1 MKKNHVFLAL
11 LAGSIGLLSFNS
23 IKQNNTINTY
33 HLNANGSP
41 GGKTGAP
48 GDGSCTSCHSGTV
61 QSGTGFQTVVL
72 TNAAGTMV
80 SSYNPGET
88 YTVSVGML
96 TTNAKNGFEIVALTP
111 SNTQAGSVAVTSAT
125 TTKTV
130 TFGSK
135 TRITQKSGGTSL
147 NNWSFAWTAPA
158 TNVGNVTFY
167 LATNVSNSNNGDSG
181 DVIRNSQH
189 VFGSTAGIQENTEK
203 VAINLGYAKASN
215 SLTIDLTSQLNGEAA
230 INLVDLSG
238 KSVQFEQLGNV
249 ATGNNM
255 LSVKL
260 NNQLP
265 KGVYIAHINVN
276 NNFVSKK
283 IYID

>member
-23 IKQNNTINTY
+23 INETKMNNKV
-33 HLNANGSP
+33 HLSTSGSP

-48 GDGSCTSCHSGTV
+48 GDGSCTSCHSGAV

-80 SSYNPGET
+80 TSYNPGEI
-88 YTVSVGML
+88 YTVTVGML

-111 SNTQAGSVAVTSAT
+111 SNTAAGSVAVTSAT

-130 TFGSK
+130 TFGGK
-135 TRITQKSGGTSL
+135 TRITQKTGGTSL
-147 NNWSFAWTAPA
+147 NNWSYSWTAPA

-167 LATNVSNSNNGDSG
+167 LGTNVSNSNNSDNG

-189 VFGSTAGIQENTEK
+189 VFGSTAGIEENTAK
-203 VAINLGYAKASN
+203 VAINLGYAQATN

-249 ATGNNM
+249 ATGNN
-255 LSVKL
+255 LLQVKL
-260 NNQLP
+260 NKQLP
-265 KGVYIAHINVN
+265 KGIYVAHINVN

>member
-1 MKKNHVFLAL
+1 MKKNHVFFAL

-48 GDGSCTSCHSGTV
+48 GDQTCTQCHNGTI

-80 SSYNPGET
+80 TSYNPGET
-88 YTVSVGML
+88 YTVTVGML
-96 TTNAKNGFEIVALTP
+96 TANAKNGFEIVALTP
-111 SNTQAGSVAVTSAT
+111 SNTQAGSVAATSAT

-167 LATNVSNSNNGDSG
+167 LGTNVSNSNNGDSG

>member
-23 IKQNNTINTY
+23 IKQNNAINTY

-48 GDGSCTSCHSGTV
+48 GDQTCTQCHSGTV
-61 QSGTGFQTVVL
+61 QSGTNFQTVVL
-72 TNAAGTMV
+72 TNASGTIV
-80 SSYNPGET
+80 TSYNPGET
-88 YTVSVGML
+88 YTVTVGML
-96 TTNAKNGFEIVALTP
+96 TSNAKNGFEIVALTP

-147 NNWSFAWTAPA
+147 NNWSYSWTAPA

-167 LATNVSNSNNGDSG
+167 LGTNVSNSNNNDNG

-189 VFGSTAGIQENTEK
+189 VFGSTAGIQENTAK
-203 VAINLGYAKASN
+203 VAINLGYSKASN
-215 SLTIDLTSQLNGEAA
+215 SLTIDLASQLNGEAA

-249 ATGNNM
+249 STGNNM
-255 LSVKL
+255 LNVKL

-265 KGVYIAHINVN
+265 KGVYVAHINVN

>member
-11 LAGSIGLLSFNS
+11 LAGTIGLVSFNS
-23 IKQNNTINTY
+23 IKQINSIHHY

-111 SNTQAGSVAVTSAT
+111 SNTQAGTVTITNAT

-130 TFGSK
+130 TFGGK
-135 TRITQKSGGTSL
+135 TRITQKTGGTSL
-147 NNWSFAWTAPA
+147 NNWSFSWTAPA

-167 LATNVSNSNNGDSG
+167 LGTNVSNSNNNDNG

-189 VFGSTAGIQENTEK
+189 VFGSTAGIEENTEK
-203 VAINLGYAKASN
+203 VAINLGYTQATN
-215 SLTIDLTSQLNGEAA
+215 SLTIDLTSKLNGEAA
-230 INLVDLSG
+230 VNLVDLSG

-255 LSVKL
+255 LNVKL

>member
-111 SNTQAGSVAVTSAT
+111 SNTQAGTVTITNAT

-130 TFGSK
+130 TFGGK
-135 TRITQKSGGTSL
+135 TRITQKTGGTSL
-147 NNWSFAWTAPA
+147 NNWSFSWTAPA

-167 LATNVSNSNNGDSG
+167 LGTNVSNSNNNDNG

-189 VFGSTAGIQENTEK
+189 VFGSTAGIEENTEK
-203 VAINLGYAKASN
+203 VAINLGYTQATN
-215 SLTIDLTSQLNGEAA
+215 SLTIDLTSKLNGEAA

>member
-1 MKKNHVFLAL
+1 MKKNHVFLGL

-23 IKQNNTINTY
+23 IKQNNTVNNY
-33 HLNANGSP
+33 HLNAAGSP

-48 GDGSCTSCHSGTV
+48 GDQTCTQCHSGTV

-72 TNAAGTMV
+72 TNDMGQMV
-80 SSYNPGET
+80 TNYIPGES
-88 YTVSVGML
+88 YTVTVGML
-96 TTNAKNGFEIVALTP
+96 TLNAKNGFEIVALTP
-111 SNTQAGSVAVTSAT
+111 TNVQAGSVSVINAT

-130 TFGSK
+130 TFGGK
-135 TRITQKSGGTSL
+135 TRITQKSTGTSL
-147 NNWSFAWTAPA
+147 NNWSFEWTAPT
-158 TNVGNVTFY
+158 TNVGDVTFY
-167 LATNVSNSNNGDSG
+167 LATNVSNSNNNDSG
-181 DVIRNSQH
+181 DAIRTSQH
-189 VFGSTAGIQENTEK
+189 VIGSSAGIQENTAK
-203 VAINLGYAKASN
+203 VAINLGYAKTSN
-215 SLTIDLTSQLNGEAA
+215 SLTIDLTSKLNGEAA

-249 ATGNNM
+249 ATGNNV
-255 LSVKL
+255 LQVKL

>member
-1 MKKNHVFLAL
+1 MKKNHVFLGL

-23 IKQNNTINTY
+23 IKQNNTVNNY
-33 HLNANGSP
+33 HLNAAGSP

-48 GDGSCTSCHSGTV
+48 GDQTCTQCHSGNV
-61 QSGTGFQTVVL
+61 QSGTGFQTVEL
-72 TNAAGTMV
+72 TNAAGNMV
-80 SSYNPGET
+80 TSYNPGET
-88 YTVSVGML
+88 YSVTVEML

-111 SNTQAGSVAVTSAT
+111 SNAQAGSVAVTNAT

-135 TRITQKSGGTSL
+135 TRITQKSGGTGL

-167 LATNVSNSNNGDSG
+167 LATNETNSNSGDSG
-181 DVIRNSQH
+181 DAIRTSQH
-189 VFGSTAGIQENTEK
+189 VFGSTAGIEENTAK
-203 VAINLGYAKASN
+203 VNINLGYTQATN

-238 KSVQFEQLGNV
+238 KTVQFEQLDNV
-249 ATGNNM
+249 
-255 LSVKL
+255 L
-260 NNQLP
+260 LP
-265 KGVYIAHINVN
+265 LVLQGHAIQHFRAVLE
-276 NNFVSKK
+276 
-283 IYID
+283 

>member
-23 IKQNNTINTY
+23 INVTKMNKNV
-33 HLNANGSP
+33 HLSTSGSP

-80 SSYNPGET
+80 TSYNPGET
-88 YTVSVGML
+88 YTVSIGML

-111 SNTQAGSVAVTSAT
+111 SNTAAGSVAVINAS

-130 TFGSK
+130 SFGGK

-147 NNWSFAWTAPA
+147 NNWSFHWTAPS

-167 LATNVSNSNNGDSG
+167 LGTNVTNSNGSDSG
-181 DVIRNSQH
+181 DIIRNSQH
-189 VFGSTAGIQENTEK
+189 VFGSTAGIEENTAK
-203 VAINLGYAKASN
+203 VAINLGYAQATN

-249 ATGNNM
+249 ATGNN
-255 LSVKL
+255 LLQVKL
-260 NNQLP
+260 NKQLP
-265 KGVYIAHINVN
+265 KGIYVAHINVN

>member
-1 MKKNHVFLAL
+1 MKKNHVFLVL
-11 LAGSIGLLSFNS
+11 LAGSIGLLRFKA
-23 IKQNNTINTY
+23 IKQNNHINNY

-41 GGKTGAP
+41 GGKTCAP
-48 GDGSCTSCHSGTV
+48 GDQTCTQCHSGTI

-80 SSYNPGET
+80 TSYNPGET
-88 YTVSVGML
+88 YTVTVGML

-111 SNTQAGSVAVTSAT
+111 SNTAAGSVAVTSAT

-130 TFGSK
+130 TFGGK
-135 TRITQKSGGTSL
+135 TRITQKTGGTSL
-147 NNWSFAWTAPA
+147 NNWSYSWTAPA

-167 LATNVSNSNNGDSG
+167 LGTNVSNSNNSDNG

-189 VFGSTAGIQENTEK
+189 VFGSTAGIEVNTAK
-203 VAINLGYAKASN
+203 VAINLGYAHATN

-238 KSVQFEQLGNV
+238 KSVQFEQIGNV
-249 ATGNNM
+249 ATGNN
-255 LSVKL
+255 LLQVKL
-260 NNQLP
+260 NKQLP
-265 KGVYIAHINVN
+265 KGIYVAHINVN

>member
-1 MKKNHVFLAL
+1 MKKNNVLVAL
-11 LAGSIGLLSFNS
+11 LVGTIGLLSFNS
-23 IKQNNTINTY
+23 IQETKMTNKI
-33 HLNANGSP
+33 HLSTSGSP

-80 SSYNPGET
+80 TSYNPGET

-111 SNTQAGSVAVTSAT
+111 SNTAAGSVAVINAT

-130 TFGSK
+130 TFGGK

-147 NNWSFAWTAPA
+147 NNWSFHWTAPA

-167 LATNVSNSNNGDSG
+167 LGTNVSNSNGSDSG
-181 DVIRNSQH
+181 DIIRNSQH
-189 VFGSTAGIQENTEK
+189 VFGSTAGIEETVAK
-203 VAINLGYAKASN
+203 VAINLGYAQATN

-249 ATGNNM
+249 ATGNN
-255 LSVKL
+255 LLQVKL
-260 NNQLP
+260 NKQLP
-265 KGVYIAHINVN
+265 KGIYVAHINVN

>member
-48 GDGSCTSCHSGTV
+48 GDQTCTQCHSGTV
-61 QSGTGFQTVVL
+61 QSGTNFQTVVL
-72 TNAAGTMV
+72 TNASGTIV
-80 SSYNPGET
+80 TSYNPGET
-88 YTVSVGML
+88 YTVTVGML
-96 TTNAKNGFEIVALTP
+96 TSNAKNGFEIVALTP
-111 SNTQAGSVAVTSAT
+111 SNAQAGSVAVTSAT

-147 NNWSFAWTAPA
+147 NNWSYSWTAPA

-167 LATNVSNSNNGDSG
+167 LGTNVSNSNNNDNG

-189 VFGSTAGIQENTEK
+189 VFGSTAGIQENTAK
-203 VAINLGYAKASN
+203 VAINLGYSKASN
-215 SLTIDLTSQLNGEAA
+215 SLTIDLASQLNGEAA

-249 ATGNNM
+249 STGNNM
-255 LSVKL
+255 LNVKL

-265 KGVYIAHINVN
+265 KGVYVAHINVN

>member
-23 IKQNNTINTY
+23 INVTKMNKTV
-33 HLNANGSP
+33 HLSTSGSP

-80 SSYNPGET
+80 TSYNPGET

-111 SNTQAGSVAVTSAT
+111 SNTAAGSVAVINAT

-130 TFGSK
+130 TFGGK

-147 NNWSFAWTAPA
+147 NNWSFHWTAPA

-167 LATNVSNSNNGDSG
+167 LGTNVTNSNGSDSG
-181 DVIRNSQH
+181 DIIRNSQH
-189 VFGSTAGIQENTEK
+189 VFGSTAGIEENTAK
-203 VAINLGYAKASN
+203 VAINLGYAQATN

-249 ATGNNM
+249 ATGNN
-255 LSVKL
+255 LLQVKL
-260 NNQLP
+260 NKQLP
-265 KGVYIAHINVN
+265 KGIYVAHINVN

>member
-11 LAGSIGLLSFNS
+11 LAGTIGLLSFNS
-23 IKQNNTINTY
+23 INETKMNNKV
-33 HLNANGSP
+33 HLSTSGSP

-61 QSGTGFQTVVL
+61 QSGTGFQTVVM

-80 SSYNPGET
+80 TSYNPGET

-111 SNTQAGSVAVTSAT
+111 SNTAAGTVAVINAS

-130 TFGSK
+130 SFGGK

-147 NNWSFAWTAPA
+147 NNWSFHWTAPS

-167 LATNVSNSNNGDSG
+167 LGTNTTNSNGSDSG
-181 DVIRNSQH
+181 DIIRNSQH

-203 VAINLGYAKASN
+203 VAINLGYAQATN

-249 ATGNNM
+249 SSGNN
-255 LSVKL
+255 LLQVKL

>member
-1 MKKNHVFLAL
+1 MKKNHLFLTL

-23 IKQNNTINTY
+23 IKQNNTVNNY
-33 HLNANGSP
+33 HLNAAGSP

-48 GDGSCTSCHSGTV
+48 GDQTCTQCHSGNV

-72 TNAAGTMV
+72 TNDMGQIVTN
-80 SSYNPGET
+80 YNPGEQ
-88 YTVSVGML
+88 YTVTVGML
-96 TTNAKNGFEIVALTP
+96 TLNLKNGFEIVALDP
-111 SNTQAGSVAVTSAT
+111 SNAQAGSVAVTNAT

-130 TFGSK
+130 TFGGK

-167 LATNVSNSNNGDSG
+167 LATNVTNSNNANSG
-181 DVIRNSQH
+181 DAIRTSQH
-189 VFGSTAGIQENTEK
+189 VIGSTAEIQEDASK
-203 VAINLGYAKASN
+203 VAVNLGYAHATN

-249 ATGNNM
+249 ATGNN
-255 LSVKL
+255 LLQVKL
-260 NNQLP
+260 NKQLP
-265 KGVYIAHINVN
+265 KGIYVAHINVN

>member
-1 MKKNHVFLAL
+1 MKKNHVYLAL

-33 HLNANGSP
+33 HLNAAGSP

-48 GDGSCTSCHSGTV
+48 GDQTCTQCHSGTV

-72 TNAAGTMV
+72 TNDMGQMV
-80 SSYNPGET
+80 TNYIPGES
-88 YTVSVGML
+88 YTVTVGML
-96 TTNAKNGFEIVALTP
+96 TLNAKNGFEIVALTP
-111 SNTQAGSVAVTSAT
+111 TNAQAGSVSITNAT

-130 TFGSK
+130 TFGGK
-135 TRITQKSGGTSL
+135 TRITHKSSGTSS
-147 NNWSFAWTAPA
+147 NNWSFEWTAPT
-158 TNVGNVTFY
+158 TNVGDVTFY
-167 LATNVSNSNNGDSG
+167 LATNVSNSNNNDSG
-181 DVIRNSQH
+181 DAIRTSQH
-189 VFGSTAGIQENTEK
+189 VIGSSAGIQENTAK
-203 VAINLGYAKASN
+203 VAINLGYAKTSN
-215 SLTIDLTSQLNGEAA
+215 SLTIDLTSKLNGEAA

-238 KSVQFEQLGNV
+238 KSVQFEQLGKV

>member
-23 IKQNNTINTY
+23 IKQNNAINTY

-48 GDGSCTSCHSGTV
+48 DDQTCTQCHSGTV
-61 QSGTGFQTVVL
+61 QSGTNFQTVVL
-72 TNAAGTMV
+72 TNASGTIV
-80 SSYNPGET
+80 TSYNPGET
-88 YTVSVGML
+88 YTVTVGML
-96 TTNAKNGFEIVALTP
+96 TSNAKNGFEIVALTP

-147 NNWSFAWTAPA
+147 NNWSYSWTAPA

-167 LATNVSNSNNGDSG
+167 LGTNVSNSNNNDNG

-189 VFGSTAGIQENTEK
+189 VFGSTAGIQENTAK
-203 VAINLGYAKASN
+203 VAINLGYSKASN
-215 SLTIDLTSQLNGEAA
+215 SLTIDLASQLNGEAA

-249 ATGNNM
+249 STGNNM
-255 LSVKL
+255 LNVKL

-265 KGVYIAHINVN
+265 KGVYVAHINVN

>member
-1 MKKNHVFLAL
+1 MKKNHLFLTL

-23 IKQNNTINTY
+23 IKQNNTVNNY
-33 HLNANGSP
+33 HLNAAGSP

-48 GDGSCTSCHSGTV
+48 GDQTCTQCHSGTV

-72 TNAAGTMV
+72 TNAAGNMV
-80 SSYNPGET
+80 TSYNPGET
-88 YTVSVGML
+88 YSVTVEML
-96 TTNAKNGFEIVALTP
+96 TTNVKNGFEIVALTP
-111 SNTQAGSVAVTSAT
+111 SNAQAGSVAVTNAT

-203 VAINLGYAKASN
+203 VAINLGYAQATN

-238 KSVQFEQLGNV
+238 KTVQFEQLGNV

>member
-11 LAGSIGLLSFNS
+11 LAGSVGLVSFNS
-23 IKQNNTINTY
+23 INKSHSTNNY
-33 HLNANGSP
+33 HMNANGSP

-48 GDGSCTSCHSGTV
+48 GDQTCTQCHSGSV

-72 TNAAGTMV
+72 TNDAGQIVTN
-80 SSYNPGET
+80 YIPGEQ
-88 YTVSVGML
+88 YTVTVGML
-96 TTNAKNGFEIVALTP
+96 TLNAKNGFEVVALTP
-111 SNTQAGSVAVTSAT
+111 NNSEAGSVTVTNAAN
-125 TTKTV
+125 TKTV
-130 TFGSK
+130 NAGNK
-135 TRITQKSGGTSL
+135 TRITQKSSGTIL

-158 TNVGNVTFY
+158 TNLGNVTFY
-167 LATNVSNSNNGDSG
+167 LATNTSNSNNTNSG
-181 DVIRNSQH
+181 DAIRTSQH
-189 VFGSTAGIQENTEK
+189 VIGSTASIQENTSK
-203 VAINLGYAKASN
+203 VAINLGYVQASN
-215 SLTIDLTSQLNGEAA
+215 SLTIDLTSKLNGEAA

-249 ATGNNM
+249 ATGSN
-255 LSVKL
+255 LLQVKL

-265 KGVYIAHINVN
+265 KGIYIAHINVN

>member
-1 MKKNHVFLAL
+1 MKKNHVYLAL

-33 HLNANGSP
+33 HLNAAGSP

-48 GDGSCTSCHSGTV
+48 GDQTCTQCHSGTV

-72 TNAAGTMV
+72 TNDMGQMV
-80 SSYNPGET
+80 TNYIPGES
-88 YTVSVGML
+88 YTVTVGML
-96 TTNAKNGFEIVALTP
+96 TLNAKNGFEIVALTP
-111 SNTQAGSVAVTSAT
+111 TNAQAGSVSITNAT

-130 TFGSK
+130 TFGGK
-135 TRITQKSGGTSL
+135 TRITHKSSGTSS
-147 NNWSFAWTAPA
+147 NNWSFEWTAPT
-158 TNVGNVTFY
+158 TNVGDVTFY
-167 LATNVSNSNNGDSG
+167 LATNVSNSNNNDSG
-181 DVIRNSQH
+181 DAIRTSQH
-189 VFGSTAGIQENTEK
+189 VIGSSAGIQENTAK
-203 VAINLGYAKASN
+203 VAINLGYAKTSN
-215 SLTIDLTSQLNGEAA
+215 SLTIELTSKLNGEAA

-238 KSVQFEQLGNV
+238 KSVQFEQLGKV
-249 ATGNNM
+249 ATGNNV
-255 LSVKL
+255 LQVKL

>member
-23 IKQNNTINTY
+23 IKQNNTVNNY
-33 HLNANGSP
+33 HLNAAGSP

-48 GDGSCTSCHSGTV
+48 GDQTCTQCHSGTV

-72 TNAAGTMV
+72 TNDMGQMV
-80 SSYNPGET
+80 TNYIPGES
-88 YTVSVGML
+88 YTVTVGML
-96 TTNAKNGFEIVALTP
+96 TLNAKNGFEIVALTP
-111 SNTQAGSVAVTSAT
+111 TNVQAGSVSVVNAT

-130 TFGSK
+130 MFGGK
-135 TRITQKSGGTSL
+135 TRITQKSTGTSL
-147 NNWSFAWTAPA
+147 NNWSFEWTAPT
-158 TNVGNVTFY
+158 TNVGDVTFY
-167 LATNVSNSNNGDSG
+167 LATNVSNSNNNDSG
-181 DVIRNSQH
+181 DAIRTSQH
-189 VFGSTAGIQENTEK
+189 VIGSSAGIQENTAK
-203 VAINLGYAKASN
+203 VAINLGYAKTSN
-215 SLTIDLTSQLNGEAA
+215 SLTIDLTSKLNGEAA

-249 ATGNNM
+249 ATGNNV
-255 LSVKL
+255 LQVKL

-265 KGVYIAHINVN
+265 KGVYIAHVNVN

>member
-1 MKKNHVFLAL
+1 MKKNHIFLTV
-11 LAGSIGLLSFNS
+11 LAGSIGLLSFKA
-23 IKQNNTINTY
+23 IKQNNHINNY

-48 GDGSCTSCHSGTV
+48 GDQTCTQCHSGTI

-80 SSYNPGET
+80 TSYNPGET

-111 SNTQAGSVAVTSAT
+111 SNTAAGSVAVTSAT

-130 TFGSK
+130 TFGGK

-147 NNWSFAWTAPA
+147 NNWSYNWTAPA

-167 LATNVSNSNNGDSG
+167 LGTNVSNSNNSDNG

-189 VFGSTAGIQENTEK
+189 VFGSTAGIEENTAK
-203 VAINLGYAKASN
+203 VAINLGYAQATN

-249 ATGNNM
+249 ATGNN
-255 LSVKL
+255 LLQVKL
-260 NNQLP
+260 NKQLP
-265 KGVYIAHINVN
+265 KGIYVAHINVN

>member
-1 MKKNHVFLAL
+1 MKKNHVYLAL

-23 IKQNNTINTY
+23 IKQNNTVNNY
-33 HLNANGSP
+33 HLNAEGSP

-48 GDGSCTSCHSGTV
+48 GDQTCTQCHSGTV

-72 TNAAGTMV
+72 TNDMGQMV
-80 SSYNPGET
+80 TNYIPGES
-88 YTVSVGML
+88 YTVTVGML
-96 TTNAKNGFEIVALTP
+96 TLNAKNGFEIVALTP
-111 SNTQAGSVAVTSAT
+111 TNAQAGSVSITNAT

-130 TFGSK
+130 TFGGK
-135 TRITQKSGGTSL
+135 TRITQKSTGTSL
-147 NNWSFAWTAPA
+147 NNWSFEWTAPT
-158 TNVGNVTFY
+158 TNVGDVTFY
-167 LATNVSNSNNGDSG
+167 LATNVSNSNNNDSG
-181 DVIRNSQH
+181 DAIRTSQH
-189 VFGSTAGIQENTEK
+189 VIGSSAGIQENTAK
-203 VAINLGYAKASN
+203 VAINLGYAKTSN

-238 KSVQFEQLGNV
+238 KSVQFEQLGKV

>member
-1 MKKNHVFLAL
+1 MKKNHVFLVL

-33 HLNANGSP
+33 HLNAAGSP

-48 GDGSCTSCHSGTV
+48 GDQTCTQCHSGTV

-72 TNAAGTMV
+72 TNDMGQMV
-80 SSYNPGET
+80 TNYIPGES
-88 YTVSVGML
+88 YTVTVGML
-96 TTNAKNGFEIVALTP
+96 TLNAKNGFEIVALTP
-111 SNTQAGSVAVTSAT
+111 TNAQAGSVSVTNAT

-130 TFGSK
+130 MFGGK
-135 TRITQKSGGTSL
+135 TRITHKSSGTSS
-147 NNWSFAWTAPA
+147 NNWSFEWTAPT
-158 TNVGNVTFY
+158 TNVGDVTFY
-167 LATNVSNSNNGDSG
+167 LATNVSNSNNNDSG
-181 DVIRNSQH
+181 DAIRTSQH
-189 VFGSTAGIQENTEK
+189 VIGSSAGIQENTAK
-203 VAINLGYAKASN
+203 VAINLGYAKTSN
-215 SLTIDLTSQLNGEAA
+215 SLTIDLTSKLNGEAA

>member
-23 IKQNNTINTY
+23 IKQNNAINTY

-48 GDGSCTSCHSGTV
+48 GDQTCTQCHSGTV
-61 QSGTGFQTVVL
+61 QSGTNFQTVVL
-72 TNAAGTMV
+72 TNASGTIV
-80 SSYNPGET
+80 TSYNPGET
-88 YTVSVGML
+88 YTVTVGML
-96 TTNAKNGFEIVALTP
+96 TSNAKNGFEIVALTP

-147 NNWSFAWTAPA
+147 NNWSYSWTAPA

-167 LATNVSNSNNGDSG
+167 LGTNVSNSNNNDNG

-189 VFGSTAGIQENTEK
+189 VFGSTAGIQENTAK
-203 VAINLGYAKASN
+203 VAINLGYAKTSN
-215 SLTIDLTSQLNGEAA
+215 SLTIDLTSKLNGEAA

-249 ATGNNM
+249 STGNNM

-265 KGVYIAHINVN
+265 KGVYVAHINVN

>member
-48 GDGSCTSCHSGTV
+48 GDQTCTQCHNGTI

-72 TNAAGTMV
+72 TNASGTMV
-80 SSYNPGET
+80 TSYNPGET
-88 YTVSVGML
+88 YTVTVGML
-96 TTNAKNGFEIVALTP
+96 TANAKNGFEIVALTP

-167 LATNVSNSNNGDSG
+167 LGTNVSNSNNGDSG

-189 VFGSTAGIQENTEK
+189 VFGSTAGIQENTAK
-203 VAINLGYAKASN
+203 VAINLGYSKASN

-249 ATGNNM
+249 STGNNM

-265 KGVYIAHINVN
+265 KGVYVAHINVN

>member
-48 GDGSCTSCHSGTV
+48 GDQTCTQCHSGTV
-61 QSGTGFQTVVL
+61 QSGTNFQTVVL
-72 TNAAGTMV
+72 TNASGTIV
-80 SSYNPGET
+80 TSYNPGET
-88 YTVSVGML
+88 YTVTVGML
-96 TTNAKNGFEIVALTP
+96 TSNAKNGFEIVALTP

-147 NNWSFAWTAPA
+147 NNWSYSWTAPA

-167 LATNVSNSNNGDSG
+167 LGTNVSNSNNNDNG

-189 VFGSTAGIQENTEK
+189 VFGSTAGIQENTAK
-203 VAINLGYAKASN
+203 VAINLGYSKASN
-215 SLTIDLTSQLNGEAA
+215 SLTIDLASQLNGEAA

-249 ATGNNM
+249 STGNNM
-255 LSVKL
+255 LNVKL

-265 KGVYIAHINVN
+265 KGVYVAHINVN

>member
-1 MKKNHVFLAL
+1 
-11 LAGSIGLLSFNS
+11 
-23 IKQNNTINTY
+23 
-33 HLNANGSP
+33 
-41 GGKTGAP
+41 
-48 GDGSCTSCHSGTV
+48 
-61 QSGTGFQTVVL
+61 
-72 TNAAGTMV
+72 MV
-80 SSYNPGET
+80 TSYNPGET

-111 SNTQAGSVAVTSAT
+111 SNTAAGSVAVINAT

-130 TFGSK
+130 TFGGK

-147 NNWSFAWTAPA
+147 NNWSFHWTAPA

-167 LATNVSNSNNGDSG
+167 LGTNVTNSNGSDSG
-181 DVIRNSQH
+181 DIIRNSQH
-189 VFGSTAGIQENTEK
+189 VFGSTAGIEENTAK
-203 VAINLGYAKASN
+203 VAINLGYAQATN

-249 ATGNNM
+249 ATGNN
-255 LSVKL
+255 LLQVKL
-260 NNQLP
+260 NKQLP
-265 KGVYIAHINVN
+265 KGIYVAHINVN

>member
-23 IKQNNTINTY
+23 IKQNNAINTY

-80 SSYNPGET
+80 TAYNPGET
-88 YTVSVGML
+88 YTVTVGML
-96 TTNAKNGFEIVALTP
+96 TSNAKNGFEIVALTP

-147 NNWSFAWTAPA
+147 NNW
-158 TNVGNVTFY
+158 
-167 LATNVSNSNNGDSG
+167 
-181 DVIRNSQH
+181 
-189 VFGSTAGIQENTEK
+189 
-203 VAINLGYAKASN
+203 
-215 SLTIDLTSQLNGEAA
+215 
-230 INLVDLSG
+230 
-238 KSVQFEQLGNV
+238 
-249 ATGNNM
+249 
-255 LSVKL
+255 
-260 NNQLP
+260 
-265 KGVYIAHINVN
+265 
-276 NNFVSKK
+276 
-283 IYID
+283 

>member
-23 IKQNNTINTY
+23 IKQNNAINTY

-48 GDGSCTSCHSGTV
+48 GDQTCTQCHSGTV
-61 QSGTGFQTVVL
+61 QSGTNFQTVVL
-72 TNAAGTMV
+72 TNASGTIV
-80 SSYNPGET
+80 TSYNPGET
-88 YTVSVGML
+88 YTVTVGML
-96 TTNAKNGFEIVALTP
+96 TSNAKNGFEIVALTP

-167 LATNVSNSNNGDSG
+167 LGTNVSNSNNNDNG

-189 VFGSTAGIQENTEK
+189 VFGSTAGIQENTAK
-203 VAINLGYAKASN
+203 VAINLGYSKASN
-215 SLTIDLTSQLNGEAA
+215 SLTIDLASQLNGEAA

-249 ATGNNM
+249 STGNNM
-255 LSVKL
+255 LNVKL

-265 KGVYIAHINVN
+265 KGVYVAHINVN

>member
-1 MKKNHVFLAL
+1 MKKNHVYLAL

-33 HLNANGSP
+33 HLNAAGSP

-48 GDGSCTSCHSGTV
+48 GDQTCTQCHSGTV

-72 TNAAGTMV
+72 TNDMGQMV
-80 SSYNPGET
+80 TNYIPGES
-88 YTVSVGML
+88 YTVTVGML
-96 TTNAKNGFEIVALTP
+96 TLNAKNGFEIVALTP
-111 SNTQAGSVAVTSAT
+111 TNAQAGSVSITNAT

-130 TFGSK
+130 TFGGK
-135 TRITQKSGGTSL
+135 TRITHKSSGTSS
-147 NNWSFAWTAPA
+147 NNWSFEWTAPT
-158 TNVGNVTFY
+158 TNVGDVTFY
-167 LATNVSNSNNGDSG
+167 LATNVSNSNNNDSG
-181 DVIRNSQH
+181 DAIRTSQH
-189 VFGSTAGIQENTEK
+189 VIGSSAGIQENTAK
-203 VAINLGYAKASN
+203 VAINLGYAKTSN
-215 SLTIDLTSQLNGEAA
+215 SLKIDLTSKLNGEAA

-238 KSVQFEQLGNV
+238 KSVQFEQLGKV

>member
-23 IKQNNTINTY
+23 IKQNNTVNNY
-33 HLNANGSP
+33 HLNAAGSP

-48 GDGSCTSCHSGTV
+48 GDQTCTQCHSGTV

-72 TNAAGTMV
+72 TNDMGQMV
-80 SSYNPGET
+80 TNYIPGES
-88 YTVSVGML
+88 YTVTVGML
-96 TTNAKNGFEIVALTP
+96 TLNAKNGFEIVALTP
-111 SNTQAGSVAVTSAT
+111 TNVQAGSVSVVNAT

-130 TFGSK
+130 MFGGK
-135 TRITQKSGGTSL
+135 TRITQKSTGTSL
-147 NNWSFAWTAPA
+147 NNWSFEWTAPT
-158 TNVGNVTFY
+158 TNVGDVTFY
-167 LATNVSNSNNGDSG
+167 LATNVSNSNNNDSG
-181 DVIRNSQH
+181 DAIRTSQH
-189 VFGSTAGIQENTEK
+189 VIGSSAGIQENTAK
-203 VAINLGYAKASN
+203 VAINLGYAKTSN
-215 SLTIDLTSQLNGEAA
+215 SLTIDLTSKLNGEAA

-249 ATGNNM
+249 ATGNNV
-255 LSVKL
+255 LQVKL

>member
-23 IKQNNTINTY
+23 IKQNNAINTY

-48 GDGSCTSCHSGTV
+48 GDQTCTQCHSGTV
-61 QSGTGFQTVVL
+61 QSGTNFQTVVL
-72 TNAAGTMV
+72 TNASGTIV
-80 SSYNPGET
+80 TSYNPGET
-88 YTVSVGML
+88 YTVTVGML
-96 TTNAKNGFEIVALTP
+96 TSNAKNGFEIVALTP

-147 NNWSFAWTAPA
+147 NNWSYSWTAPA

-167 LATNVSNSNNGDSG
+167 LGTNVSNSNNNDNG

-189 VFGSTAGIQENTEK
+189 VFGSTAGIQENTAK
-203 VAINLGYAKASN
+203 VAINLGYSKASN
-215 SLTIDLTSQLNGEAA
+215 SLTIDLASQLNGEAA

-249 ATGNNM
+249 STGNNM

-265 KGVYIAHINVN
+265 KGVYVAHINVN

>member
-1 MKKNHVFLAL
+1 MKKNYVFLAL

-23 IKQNNTINTY
+23 IKQNNAINTY

-48 GDGSCTSCHSGTV
+48 GDQTCTQCHSGTV
-61 QSGTGFQTVVL
+61 QSGTNFQTVVL
-72 TNAAGTMV
+72 TNASGTIV
-80 SSYNPGET
+80 TSYNPGET
-88 YTVSVGML
+88 YTVTVGML
-96 TTNAKNGFEIVALTP
+96 TSNAKNGFEIVALTP

-147 NNWSFAWTAPA
+147 NNWSYSWTAPA

-167 LATNVSNSNNGDSG
+167 LGTNVSNSNNNDNG

-189 VFGSTAGIQENTEK
+189 VFGSTAGIQENTAK
-203 VAINLGYAKASN
+203 VAINLGYSKASN
-215 SLTIDLTSQLNGEAA
+215 SLTIDLASQLNGEAA

-249 ATGNNM
+249 STGNNM
-255 LSVKL
+255 LNVKL

-265 KGVYIAHINVN
+265 KGVYVAHINVN

>member
-23 IKQNNTINTY
+23 IKQNNAINTY

-61 QSGTGFQTVVL
+61 QSGTNFQTVVL
-72 TNAAGTMV
+72 TNASGTIV
-80 SSYNPGET
+80 TSYNPGET
-88 YTVSVGML
+88 YTVTVGML
-96 TTNAKNGFEIVALTP
+96 TSNAKNGFEIVALTP

-147 NNWSFAWTAPA
+147 NNWSYSWTAPA

-167 LATNVSNSNNGDSG
+167 LGTNVSNSNNNDNG

-189 VFGSTAGIQENTEK
+189 VFGSTAGIQENTAK
-203 VAINLGYAKASN
+203 VAINLGYSKASN
-215 SLTIDLTSQLNGEAA
+215 SLTIDLASQLNGEAA

-249 ATGNNM
+249 STGNNM
-255 LSVKL
+255 LNVKL

-265 KGVYIAHINVN
+265 KGVYVAHINVN